1 MSGYICIHGHFYQPP
16 RENPWLEAIETQDSA
31 HPYHD
36 WNERITAE
44 CYATNASSRVLDDK
58 GLISRIVNNY
68 SRISFNFGPTLL
80 SWLETHSPSTY
91 EAILR
96 ADKLSQERFGGHG
109 AALAQV
115 YNHIIMPLASARDRR
130 TQIIWGLRDF
140 EHRFGRKAEGIWLA
154 ETAVDLGTLELLA
167 EHEVKFTIL
176 APHQAARVRALD
188 PTRDDASG
196 WRDASSGKIDPT
208 RPYLQRLPNGRSI
221 AIFFYDGPIS
231 QAVAFERLLERGERL
246 ASRLIGALSSSPK
259 HPQLVHIATDG
270 ETYGHHHRH
279 GEMALS
285 YALELIERQDA
296 AQLTIYGQHLERFP
310 PIEEVEIR
318 ERTAWSCAHGVE
330 RWRSDCGC
338 SSGGNPGWNQRWRQP
353 LRQALDWLRDTLAP
367 LYERAAGALFADPW
381 DVRDAYIELI
391 LDRSPERVAAFMS
404 QYASLPLDEPTLT
417 RALELLEL
425 QRHTQLMYTS
435 CGWFFDDISGIETV
449 QILQYA
455 ARVIQLAQLQLDVE
469 LEPHFLE
476 LLAQAPSNAKAY
488 KDGREVYLELV
499 KPTVLQLRRVCAH
512 YAIDSLFH
520 EAKHSYCYEIES
532 VERRVHDSGRTRMA
546 MGVATV
552 TSKLTRR
559 SQTLEYAVLHLG
571 DHNVTGGTRPAG
583 PADARAQLE
592 LDYEEAVAAFERG
605 ELPALI
611 RLLDRQFGQHVFTL
625 RSLFKDEQRRVI
637 ERVMHSALNDA
648 ENILRELYEN
658 RAPLMYFLS
667 ALKQPLPEPFK
678 AAATVALNQ
687 GLRHML
693 EADEPAQD
701 ELYALLKEAEKVKVE
716 LDWRTLS
723 FTAHEAVMR
732 TLGEFNK
739 QPRSTQALGRWM
751 DSVQIAT
758 KLPFDVSLWESQ
770 NAFMEAARTIWP
782 ELKPQD
788 SQAAEPDVRLW
799 LERFEQLGRALR
811 ISPSVLS

>member
-44 CYATNASSRVLDDK
+44 CYATNASSRVLDGK
-58 GLISRIVNNY
+58 GFISRIVNNY

-91 EAILR
+91 ESILS

-109 AALAQV
+109 AAIAQV
-115 YNHIIMPLASARDRR
+115 YNHIIMPLASERDRR
-130 TQIIWGLRDF
+130 TQIVWGLRDF
-140 EHRFGRKAEGIWLA
+140 EHRFGRKAEGMWLA
-154 ETAVDLGTLELLA
+154 ETAVDLSTLELLA
-167 EHEVKFTIL
+167 EYDVKFTIL
-176 APHQAARVRALD
+176 APHQAARVRALNQHHSSELGWS
-188 PTRDDASG
+188 DASK
-196 WRDASSGKIDPT
+196 GKIDPT
-208 RPYLQRLPNGRSI
+208 RPYLQRLPSGRTI

-246 ASRLIGALSSSPK
+246 SARLVGALADAPA
-259 HPQLVHIATDG
+259 HPQLIHIATDG

-296 AQLTIYGQHLERFP
+296 ATLTIYGEHLERYP
-310 PIEEVEIR
+310 PIEEVEIQ

-338 SSGGNPGWNQRWRQP
+338 SSGGNPGWDQRWRQP

-367 LYERAAGALFADPW
+367 LYERAAGELFDDPW
-381 DVRDAYIELI
+381 GVRDAYIALV
-391 LDRSPERVAAFMS
+391 LDRSPASVSEFMGR
-404 QYASLPLDEPTLT
+404 YAIQALEGASLT

-425 QRHTQLMYTS
+425 QRHAMLMYTS

-455 ARVIQLAQLQLDVE
+455 ARVIQLGQLQLDVD

-476 LLAQAPSNAKAY
+476 ILAQAPCNAKDY
-488 KDGREVYLELV
+488 TDGRQVYLELV
-499 KPTVLQLRRVCAH
+499 KPTMLQLRRVCAH

-520 EAKHSYCYEIES
+520 ETKHSYCYDIES
-532 VERRVHDSGRTRMA
+532 ALRRVHDSGRTRMA

-559 SQTLEYAVLHLG
+559 SETLEYAVLHLG

-583 PADARAQLE
+583 PLQERTQLE
-592 LDYEEAVAAFERG
+592 LDYDEAVTAFERG
-605 ELPALI
+605 ELPSLI
-611 RLLDRQFGQHVFTL
+611 RMLDRQFGQHVFTL

-637 ERVMHSALNDA
+637 ERVMHSALYDA

-687 GLRHML
+687 GLRHLL
-693 EADEPAQD
+693 EAEEPAQD

-732 TLGEFNK
+732 TLAAFNK
-739 QPRSTQALGRWM
+739 QPRSSQALGRWM
-751 DSVQIAT
+751 ESVEIAT
-758 KLPFDVSLWESQ
+758 KLPFDVSFWESQ
-770 NAFMEAARTIWP
+770 NSFMEVAQTIWVELNADDSPGP
-782 ELKPQD
+782 E
-788 SQAAEPDVRLW
+788 VRVW
-799 LERFEQLGRALR
+799 LSRFEQLGSALR
-811 ISPSVLS
+811 ISPAVLS